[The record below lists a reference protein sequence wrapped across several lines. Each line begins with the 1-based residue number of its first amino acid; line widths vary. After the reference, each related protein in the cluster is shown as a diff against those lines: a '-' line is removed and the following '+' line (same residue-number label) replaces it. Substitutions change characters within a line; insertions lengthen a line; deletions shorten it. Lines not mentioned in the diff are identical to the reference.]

1 MQKNPWQTPLT
12 HPRYLDAVADHVV
25 LFDGATGTGLA
36 KFDLTAADFGGERT
50 EGLWEML
57 VWHRPELVESL
68 HAAYLAAGA
77 EVIETDSFRAN
88 RITLRE
94 FGIADRTLELN
105 RAAATLARRV
115 ADRFQAE
122 TGIPR
127 FVAGA
132 MGPTGKLLSLDDPE
146 LSDVTFDELAEVYAE
161 QARGL
166 IEGGVDVLLLETQQD
181 LLELK
186 AAIHGIGRTFRR
198 LGARLPLQVQVTL
211 DASGHT
217 LTGPDVE
224 AALVTLA
231 ALPVDIIGLNCSTG
245 PEEMRE
251 AVSRLLAL
259 TNRPVS
265 VLPNAGMPENVDG
278 RAVYR
283 LGPERF
289 AALMAEFARQG
300 ARIVGGCCGTGPE
313 HISRLHEELEREGE
327 KARKRES
334 EGADSLIRLFADSP
348 LPFVA
353 SNLHAVALH
362 QEPRPLLVGER
373 INTQGSRKAKRLVL
387 EKRYESLLELAEAQ
401 VAYGAH
407 VLDVCV
413 ALTERAD
420 EVETL
425 RHVVKMLA
433 LHTPA
438 PLMFDTTDVAA
449 MRAAR

>member
-1 MQKNPWQTPLT
+1 MQKNPWQIPLA

-25 LFDGATGTGLA
+25 LFDGATGTELA
-36 KFDLTAADFGGERT
+36 KFDLTAEDFGGKRT

-88 RITLRE
+88 RITLQE
-94 FGIADRTLELN
+94 FGIAERTLELN

-132 MGPTGKLLSLDDPE
+132 MGPTGKLLSLDDPA

-161 QARGL
+161 QAQGL

-198 LGARLPLQVQVTL
+198 LGMRLPLQAQVTL

-217 LTGPDVE
+217 LTGSDVE

-231 ALPVDIIGLNCSTG
+231 ALPVDVIGLNCSTG

-259 TNRPVS
+259 SNRPVS

-289 AALMAEFARQG
+289 AALMAEFVRRG
-300 ARIVGGCCGTGPE
+300 ARVVGGCCGTGPE
-313 HISRLHEELEREGE
+313 HIAALAAQRFSVPASERLSESAPSLSR
-327 KARKRES
+327 S
-334 EGADSLIRLFADSP
+334 FAFSP
-348 LPFVA
+348 LPYVA

-425 RHVVKMLA
+425 RHIGRIEHQRRGRVERDQFDVVAQRLN
-433 LHTPA
+433 
-438 PLMFDTTDVAA
+438 
-449 MRAAR
+449 